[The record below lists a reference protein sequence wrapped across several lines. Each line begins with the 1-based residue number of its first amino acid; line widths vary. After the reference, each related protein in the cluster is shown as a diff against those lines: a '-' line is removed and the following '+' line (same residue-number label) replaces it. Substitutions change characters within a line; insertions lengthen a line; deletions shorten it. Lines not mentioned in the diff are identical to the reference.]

1 MLTLESALILPW
13 DAFWVRG
20 ELTEAEGYP
29 GITFKVFPKPV
40 DVVDFHLC
48 CGHGGRSL
56 LKDLISLSANLPHLL
71 VLVVIEDGFPELEI
85 ISVVVRT
92 RHVFNSLRLLVNY
105 CVNNYKIIINILG
118 LIY

>member
-29 GITFKVFPKPV
+29 GIAFKVFTKPV
-40 DVVDFHLC
+40 DVVDFHLW
-48 CGHGGRSL
+48 CGHGRRSL
-56 LKDLISLSANLPHLL
+56 FEDLISLSANLPHLL
-71 VLVVIEDGFPELEI
+71 VLIVIEDGLPELEI

-105 CVNNYKIIINILG
+105 
-118 LIY
+118 